1 MPVLRGRRGP
11 TLMISGWSSLMGTLP
26 FEWAQYAFMHNA
38 LLAVLLA
45 APLLAV
51 LGSLVISNHMAFF
64 SEAIGHAS
72 LTGVAIGVLL
82 GLADPLWA
90 MVVFSLLLAL
100 AVTGLRKWSAISTD
114 TVIGLV
120 MAAAVALGVVL
131 LSRGGGFSRYTRYLI
146 GDLLTINPVEIM
158 RMALVFAG
166 VVVVGFMGFNRV
178 VMVSFNRSLA
188 RSRNMSPGLVET
200 LFAAVVAV
208 VVTVAIPWVGILVIN
223 ALLILP
229 AAAARNIARNM
240 PNYILLSAVFS
251 ILAGVS
257 GLVISYY
264 LSTATGATIVLVAMA
279 IFLLTLPWRN
289 R

>member
-26 FEWAQYAFMHNA
+26 FEWAQYGFMHNA